1 MKKTA
6 KEFMELSLSL
16 MRFCEN
22 NGIDKKLY
30 FIKQDEIMG
39 KTFTIA
45 KHEESG
51 SYSIS
56 TCGRFYA
63 IGELTAWM
71 DGYTASKRNNLFK

>member
-1 MKKTA
+1 MKKTS
-6 KEFMELSLSL
+6 KEFMNLSLSL

-22 NGIDKKLY
+22 NSIDKTKY

-45 KHEESG
+45 KHEECG

-56 TCGRFYA
+56 TCGRFYTQ
-63 IGELTAWM
+63 GELTAWM
-71 DGYTASKRNNLFK
+71 DGYTSAKKNIF